1 MINIYVGNLPYET
14 TEEELVALF
23 STFGQVTKT
32 AIVLDRETGR
42 PRGFGFV
49 EMVDADAGLKA
60 IEQLAGE
67 SFNGRPLTINEAR
80 NKSNRSE
87 SASGSAAVS
96 DGYASDRPSLTNTY
110 QRQRPTPREDGPVG
124 GGYSNKYTGAKHQA
138 S

>member
-14 TEEELVALF
+14 TEEELVELF

-49 EMVDADAGLKA
+49 EMADAEAGLTA
-60 IEQLAGE
+60 IEKLSGE

-87 SASGSAAVS
+87 SASGSVSAS
-96 DGYASDRPSLTNTY
+96 DGYAADRPSLTTSY
-110 QRQRPTPREDGPVG
+110 QRQRPTPREDGPISG
-124 GGYSNKYTGAKHQA
+124 GGYSNKYTGAKR
-138 S
+138 